1 MKCRACGTTSNVTF
15 LDLGSSPIANALV
28 NQDQKNLPSE
38 IYPLVAMVCSEC
50 SLVQLSEILPREDLF
65 DSSYVYYSSYSTSW
79 LDHCKDYAIR
89 MAEKLHLN
97 NRDLVIEIA
106 SNDGYL
112 LQYFRELNVQVLGV
126 EPSSGVADV
135 AKRNQIPTVVDFFG
149 QTLAKK
155 LSSNKKPKL
164 LIGNNVLAH
173 VPDLHDFIH
182 GFSILIADDG
192 IITFEFPHLQNL
204 IKLNQFDTIY
214 HEHYS
219 YLNLTPLVPLF
230 REYGLRV
237 FDVEKLSTHG
247 GSLRIYVSKAE
258 SNWIESNSVSEL
270 LEEESELDPRNDHV
284 RGVLQSR
291 VGIVRDELIRE
302 LTSCKQKGLKVVA
315 YGAAA
320 KGNTLL
326 NFCGIDSDLVE
337 YVMDLNPHKQG
348 NYLPG
353 SRIPIVGVGDPLI
366 EPPHVILV
374 LPWNLAHE
382 IKEQLEDY
390 SDEGVRFLRAIPK
403 LEYF

>member
-1 MKCRACGTTSNVTF
+1 M
-15 LDLGSSPIANALV
+15 
-28 NQDQKNLPSE
+28 
-38 IYPLVAMVCSEC
+38 
-50 SLVQLSEILPREDLF
+50 
-65 DSSYVYYSSYSTSW
+65 
-79 LDHCKDYAIR
+79 
-89 MAEKLHLN
+89 
-97 NRDLVIEIA
+97 
-106 SNDGYL
+106 
-112 LQYFRELNVQVLGV
+112 
-126 EPSSGVADV
+126 
-135 AKRNQIPTVVDFFG
+135 
-149 QTLAKK
+149 
-155 LSSNKKPKL
+155 
-164 LIGNNVLAH
+164 AH

-219 YLNLTPLVPLF
+219 YLNLTPLIPLF

-247 GSLRIYVSKAE
+247 GSLRIYVAKTE
-258 SNWIESNSVSEL
+258 SNWIESSSISEL
-270 LEEESELDPRNDHV
+270 LVEESELDPRNDDV

-291 VGIVRDELIRE
+291 VGIVRDELVRE
-302 LTSCKQKGLKVVA
+302 LTLCKQKGMKVVA

-353 SRIPIVGVGDPLI
+353 SKIPIVGVGDPLVK
-366 EPPHVILV
+366 PPHVILV
-374 LPWNLAHE
+374 LPWNLAPE
-382 IKEQLEDY
+382 IKEQLKHY
-390 SDEGVRFLRAIPK
+390 SDEGARFLRAIPK